1 MGESDEFWSK
11 VSYVEMSKN
20 RKEVVMILSQS
31 EKPMT
36 PSELSEEMDIVVK
49 SASRSVRQLAEKEI
63 VECINPDAPR
73 FRRYKLTSLG
83 QKISEEVS

>member
-20 RKEVVMILSQS
+20 RKEVVKILSES

-49 SASRSVRQLAEKEI
+49 SASRAVRQLAEKEI
-63 VECINPDAPR
+63 VKCINPDAPR
-73 FRRYKLTSLG
+73 YRRYKLTENGS
-83 QKISEEVS
+83 KIWKKLS